1 MLGMGDRVYGK
12 ELVDVFDKGKTHL
25 EGVDIKDIIASADG
39 FADVAPKHKY
49 FIVDQ
54 LQQQKHITGM
64 TGTFT
69 QHLHIIILNFLKEME
84 SMMPL
89 LSLRY
94 SFTPLPTFTAYCCSQ
109 TMLFTSHSPRS
120 VCSV

>member
-64 TGTFT
+64 TGTLT
-69 QHLHIIILNFLKEME
+69 HYLHKL
-84 SMMPL
+84 
-89 LSLRY
+89 
-94 SFTPLPTFTAYCCSQ
+94 
-109 TMLFTSHSPRS
+109 
-120 VCSV
+120 V